1 MAVIPTGAIYKS
13 LVFDGEDSRDYG
25 VYITGQAVYNAP
37 ERDVEMISI
46 PGRNGSFALDKGRF
60 QNIEVSYP
68 AGIFADNE
76 TDFAEAIS
84 DFRNLLCSR
93 NGYVRLSDE
102 YHPDEYRMAVYK
114 SGLEVEPA
122 QLKAG
127 EFNIVFDCKPQRYL
141 TSGEEAIDVDS
152 GDVVTNP
159 TLFESSPM
167 FEVEGYGNIQ
177 FNGYEITINDVV
189 IGEIETSIK
198 SSQSIDKMTQQSVSK
213 TYQKVID
220 YSSQSG
226 ALESGDS
233 LFINSIKITAK
244 SLYFGS
250 GATPAPTVSGNINTV
265 TASGAVRNYSETS
278 GSGTTN
284 YADYTTSISVGVTEL
299 TAFTNESYSATIT
312 SVLKNSSNVT
322 NGTVTITISLTNTA
336 NGVLT
341 IQVTCN
347 GTNSGLGN
355 IYEGGTIEYGRTYL
369 YSTLSILGSPLY
381 IDCDLGEAYKY
392 EGGTIVSVNQHVDL
406 GSDLPKLGAGE
417 NEITFNNTVTDLK
430 VTPKWWKV

>member
-13 LVFDGEDSRDYG
+13 LVFDGEDSRNYG

-76 TDFAEAIS
+76 TDFAKAIS

-141 TSGEEAIDVDS
+141 LSGEEAIDVTS
-152 GDVVTNP
+152 GEVILNP

-167 FEVEGYGNIQ
+167 LEVEGYGNIQ
-177 FNGYEITINDVV
+177 FNGYEIELNDGPMGDTVV
-189 IGEIETSIK
+189 REKASYSNKPRLYSDTFEITSL
-198 SSQSIDKMTQQSVSK
+198 M
-213 TYQKVID
+213 
-220 YSSQSG
+220 
-226 ALESGDS
+226 ANSGDNGTIGTS
-233 LFINSIKITAK
+233 TYIAYCPLNYRNGDSYSI
-244 SLYFGS
+244 GS
-250 GATPAPTVSGNINTV
+250 TTVRDYAGATAVPELIEGNIL
-265 TASGAVRNYSETS
+265 R
-278 GSGTTN
+278 
-284 YADYTTSISVGVTEL
+284 L
-299 TAFTNESYSATIT
+299 
-312 SVLKNSSNVT
+312 
-322 NGTVTITISLTNTA
+322 TVTIPNASF
-336 NGVLT
+336 V
-341 IQVTCN
+341 V
-347 GTNSGLGN
+347 GTNFSNHGTVAQTVTRTRDGASEDGQFYFGFGLRQRDNVVRWNVGN
-355 IYEGGTIEYGRTYL
+355 FDELTTTQVFKPATGYCGCTEGAIIIN
-369 YSTLSILGSPLY
+369 STVSILGQPTY
-381 IDCDLGEAYKY
+381 IDCDLGEAYKMSGADIFSLNPY
-392 EGGTIVSVNQHVDL
+392 IDL
-406 GSDLPKLGAGE
+406 GSDLPTLASGT
-417 NEITFNNTVTDLK
+417 NTFTFDNTITDLK
-430 VTPKWWKV
+430 VIPRWWKI